1 MADEKKS
8 ALGSIVGT
16 FKSELKQNVLDKL
29 GPDLG
34 SSIEK
39 GLEAKV
45 KGKSFKQTFSSEYK
59 NNLSKSLKDRVFGQG
74 IVGKSLRAGFEAKF
88 GSNQDEQDDP
98 VEDITDSLVD
108 QQGVLVRIE
117 TLATNISDN
126 VYNITAAWSKNAK
139 TLEETRKLQEEQHK
153 QEMMSA
159 EEAALESKFSIEPLT
174 KPTPTGKE
182 NEKSGSGA
190 SGLTG
195 MLSGLLKSAGKLK
208 SALGGILKSKKFLA
222 LAAVT
227 IGAGAAAALI
237 NEDGTSTDKSGPQ
250 TNQDGTQPIEKVEPV
265 RVEPRITQPNVGE
278 NNSETEKLLRSSK
291 TAEMATQVS
300 KPSVSTTP
308 QQATNTPSSQPSSDS
323 DVQKLKDYF
332 QRPENAADGAMV
344 SELSQKEQTIEDA
357 IKQTK
362 SLASKVESPTEKA
375 KYDLII
381 KNQLEPSLQLVKNQ
395 KQEIINRAERSI
407 NPPQQANVGSS
418 APAPTQVQTQPTTSA
433 SITPNGSTTGDS
445 SGSGAS
451 GSSGPTMVDNAP
463 QSGSEASGYSG
474 PTMVDNAP
482 SSGSNLAAS
491 SEAVESSST
500 ASKQPKV
507 VNVDNSTSTTSS
519 QADKTRSK
527 IMSPVANRGSLDK
540 MSFSGAY

>member
-29 GPDLG
+29 GPNLG

-39 GLEAKV
+39 ALDAKARG
-45 KGKSFKQTFSSEYK
+45 KGFKDTFSNEYK
-59 NNLSKSLKDRVFGQG
+59 SRLAESWKDKIFGQG
-74 IVGKSLRAGFEAKF
+74 IVGKSLRAGFETKF
-88 GSNQDEQDDP
+88 GSKQNEKEDDP
-98 VEDITDSLVD
+98 VEEIADSLD
-108 QQGVLVRIE
+108 KEQGVLIRIE

-139 TLEETRKLQEEQHK
+139 TLEETRKLQEDQHK

-159 EEAALESKFSIEPLT
+159 EEAALESKSSIEPLT

-182 NEKSGSGA
+182 NGKSGSGA

-237 NEDGTSTDKSGPQ
+237 NEDGPQ
-250 TNQDGTQPIEKVEPV
+250 TNPDGTQTNPDGTQPKEQVEPV
-265 RVEPRITQPNVGE
+265 RVKPSITQQDVEE
-278 NNSETEKLLRSSK
+278 NNSETEKLLKLSR

-308 QQATNTPSSQPSSDS
+308 QQVTNTTSKQVTNTTSQPSNDS
-323 DVQKLKDYF
+323 DVQRLQDYF
-332 QRPENAADGAMV
+332 QRPENVADGAMV

-362 SLASKVESPTEKA
+362 SLASKVDSPTEKA
-375 KYDLII
+375 KYDFII

-395 KQEIINRAERSI
+395 KQEIINRAERAI
-407 NPPQQANVGSS
+407 NPPQQATAGSS
-418 APAPTQVQTQPTTSA
+418 APAPTQVQTQPTASA

-445 SGSGAS
+445 SGSGSPSA
-451 GSSGPTMVDNAP
+451 SGPTMVD
-463 QSGSEASGYSG
+463 S
-474 PTMVDNAP
+474 TP
-482 SSGSNLAAS
+482 SAGSNLAAS
-491 SEAVESSST
+491 SEAVESSAT
-500 ASKQPKV
+500 TPKQPKV
-507 VNVDNSTSTTSS
+507 VNVDNSTSSTSS
-519 QADKTRSK
+519 HADKPRSK

-540 MSFSGAY
+540 MSFFAG